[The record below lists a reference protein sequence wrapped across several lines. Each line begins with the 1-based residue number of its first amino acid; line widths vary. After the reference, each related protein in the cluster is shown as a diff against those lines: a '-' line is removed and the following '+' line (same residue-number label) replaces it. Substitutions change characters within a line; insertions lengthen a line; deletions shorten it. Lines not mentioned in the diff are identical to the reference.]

1 MQKLRFTQ
9 SGKLN
14 QGQIMLRYLYTL
26 ATLLDYKS
34 KIKKHYSPDILI
46 KDLFDENLDEIDFIK
61 SLSEL
66 EVIYGI
72 EIPEELYDRTDLT
85 LGEFAEELSKLPLI
99 SDELYPEFFDIKF
112 TAMKLTEKWIPLEDK
127 TDEESIREMQM
138 INEKFGELEDRLN
151 VLIES
156 QTFLDEGD
164 KKYDLMNVVGITGN
178 KKELWFN
185 ITDYYGKDDE

>member
-72 EIPEELYDRTDLT
+72 EIPEELYNRTDLT
-85 LGEFAEELSKLPLI
+85 LGEFAEELSQLPLI

-112 TAMKLTEKWIPLEDK
+112 TSMKLTEKWIPLEDK
-127 TDEESIREMQM
+127 TDEES
-138 INEKFGELEDRLN
+138 
-151 VLIES
+151 
-156 QTFLDEGD
+156 
-164 KKYDLMNVVGITGN
+164 
-178 KKELWFN
+178 KKELKEIDAKFEELTKRLN
-185 ITDYYGKDDE
+185 LLLEYEDQKYMLN